1 MVYFKF
7 EAEEHFHSTWSPIID
22 VYERPG
28 EIIVRVET
36 PGVQKKDIQLRWRE
50 GVLTVAG
57 SKRRQ
62 PSDEEGVRFLCVERN
77 YGYFRRDVAISADID
92 FDNATAELREGLLSI
107 RLPKVPDHSRESVIP
122 IE

>member
-7 EAEEHFHSTWSPIID
+7 EPEEHFHSTWSPIID

-50 GVLTVAG
+50 GVFTVAG